1 MMANMRT
8 KRTSEFKAKVAL
20 AAIRGDQTV
29 AELASL
35 YKVHPNQITNWKR
48 QAQEQMVAA
57 FDSKKSKS
65 IKDDERLKEELYRQI
80 GQLKVELDW
89 LKKNLVCS
97 AAQKRL

>member
-65 IKDDERLKEELYRQI
+65 VKDDERLKEELYRQI
-80 GQLKVELDW
+80 GQLKVELDL
-89 LKKNLVCS
+89 LKKKSGL
-97 AAQKRL
+97 

>member
-1 MMANMRT
+1 MIANMKT

-29 AELASL
+29 TELASL

-48 QAQEQMVAA
+48 QAQDQLVVA
-57 FDSKKSKS
+57 FDCKKTRSAKA
-65 IKDDERLKEELYRQI
+65 DEKLKEELYRQI

-89 LKKNLVCS
+89 LKKKSGL
-97 AAQKRL
+97 

>member
-20 AAIRGDQTV
+20 AAIRGDQTIT
-29 AELASL
+29 ELASL
-35 YKVHPNQITNWKR
+35 YKVHPNQITTWKR
-48 QAQEQMVAA
+48 QAQEQLVTA

-65 IKDDERLKEELYRQI
+65 VKNDEKLKEELYRQI

-89 LKKNLVCS
+89 LKKKSGL
-97 AAQKRL
+97 

>member
-29 AELASL
+29 TELASL
-35 YKVHPNQITNWKR
+35 YKVHPNQITTWKR
-48 QAQEQMVAA
+48 QAQEQLVSA
-57 FDSKKSKS
+57 FDSKKAKS
-65 IKDDERLKEELYRQI
+65 LKANEKLKEELYRQI

-89 LKKNLVCS
+89 LKKKS
-97 AAQKRL
+97 GM